1 MKHTRRFKA
10 IRVISWAIITAC
22 AAIIL
27 MGLLPASVYAD
38 SEGAGL
44 SPPWVK
50 NHMYAK
56 VAVVDSIDTEKD
68 IAYMAIPFGDGVFLY
83 AWYGIEDNEVGDV
96 VGMLMYDNDTAYIM
110 DDVILSITYSGWNI
124 AEHLGK

>member
-1 MKHTRRFKA
+1 MKRTQNNLAFG
-10 IRVISWAIITAC
+10 
-22 AAIIL
+22 IIL
-27 MGLLPASVYAD
+27 IALITVIVMSMYSASVYAD
-38 SEGAGL
+38 SEGVGL

-83 AWYGIEDNEVGDV
+83 EWYGIEDNEVGDV
-96 VGMLMYDNDTAYIM
+96 VGMLMYDNDTVYIM

-124 AEHLGK
+124 AERLGK